1 MYLVIWC
8 CEIEKLRWI
17 DGLEKKKKHREILKG
32 GRFWKRFFEIG
43 KLRMREMIESCY

>member
-17 DGLEKKKKHREILKG
+17 DGLKKKHREILKG
-32 GRFWKRFFEIG
+32 ENFGEDFFEIG
-43 KLRMREMIESCY
+43 KLRMRGMIESCY